1 MTLISIDEELL
12 IARAAGRLSAPMRLL
27 VDTHIAL
34 KSDVADAAATAEIA
48 GGVLLEDMAMEDMS
62 DTALDVAL
70 AAIEAIEIGAG
81 EAAGLGTVEP
91 KAAAGA
97 ANAALEELLALPD
110 PVRERALEAGAQWR
124 FAAPGVR
131 RIELIREGDATAE
144 LLRIEPGHGSP
155 SHTHDGREFTL
166 VLAGAFADGIG
177 RYGRGDLCAV
187 GAETTHR
194 PIAEPGETCFALAV
208 TDGSLKFTGALGAVQ
223 RLFGG

>member
-34 KSDVADAAATAEIA
+34 KSDVADAAAAAEIA
-48 GGVLLEDMAMEDMS
+48 GGILLEDMAMEDMS

-70 AAIEAIEIGAG
+70 AAIEAIETGAG